1 SALLNLLYIAPTLYM
16 LQVYDRVIPTRGLQT
31 LAFLTLV
38 LIFALATL
46 ALLDGIRG
54 RLLVRAGVRLDAALA
69 PQILDATLGR
79 PDLP

>member
-1 SALLNLLYIAPTLYM
+1 MALCRRHLFAAAVFSALLNLLYIAPTLYM

-54 RLLVRAGVRLDAALA
+54 RLLVRAGVRLDA
-69 PQILDATLGR
+69 
-79 PDLP
+79 

>member
-1 SALLNLLYIAPTLYM
+1 LYIAPTLYM

-79 PDLP
+79 PDLPVARQ

>member
-1 SALLNLLYIAPTLYM
+1 MFSALLNLLYIAPTLYM

-69 PQILDATLGR
+69 PQILDATLG
-79 PDLP
+79 